1 MKSIILIASVL
12 FSLYGCGGDDTF
24 KTTSLNFTEIGK
36 GELYS
41 TSYTNN
47 GNSVN
52 RVIDNLDEWQNLA
65 STMVFNRT
73 IIDDVP
79 FKASVINFTEVDID
93 FSKYQIIAI
102 FDCEE
107 MPPSKTDIKTI
118 TEYENE
124 IIVKYETV
132 GSTAAVAF
140 LGQSFHIV
148 KMLSSK
154 KPIKF
159 QESTIKQITRCP
171 K

>member
-1 MKSIILIASVL
+1 MRSIILIASVL
-12 FSLYGCGGDDTF
+12 LSLSSCGGDDDF
-24 KTTSLNFTEIGK
+24 KTTSITFTEIGK
-36 GELYS
+36 GDLGPPYLY
-41 TSYTNN
+41 N

-52 RVIDNLDEWQNLA
+52 RVIDNLDEWKNLINA
-65 STMVFNRT
+65 
-73 IIDDVP
+73 IDHNPLNIYV
-79 FKASVINFTEVDID
+79 KNLTKIDID
-93 FSKYQIIAI
+93 FSKSQIIVI

-107 MPPSKTDIKTI
+107 MPPSITDIKTI

-140 LGQSFHIV
+140 LGQSFHVV
-148 KMLSSK
+148 KMPSSK

-159 QESTIKQITRCP
+159 QESTIKSITRCP